1 MRIGVHFNYQN
12 YTDWERFE
20 AHRPGPPQVSDQQIY
35 EEELHLGGL
44 VEPLGFDSY
53 WAIDHHFSPY
63 IMTAGALQHLTYFA
77 GKTSRIDFGTM
88 VIVLPWYDPVV
99 VAEQVSVLD
108 NLLQG
113 RRLTLGLGRGAAKR
127 EFDGYRVSMDESR
140 DRFAESLEVLRKAL
154 SQEWFAHDG
163 TFYHVPETTI
173 RPRPRNPQQLLDSM
187 RVAWTSPETLPIAA
201 NAGVGML
208 MTNQKSWDEYG
219 EDVRGFNAVR
229 RAKGLEPIQPTVVV
243 NVACFDTEAEAW
255 EVMRTHTIEAQGSIR
270 RHYQFT
276 DVERLRNTRGYEQY
290 AKFGEILKT
299 KSADEVG
306 EFAARPQAWGTPDQ
320 VFEKLE
326 HVQRTTSAEEL
337 ILNFRFGAMPVATA
351 ERSMRLF
358 SAEVLLR
365 LHELDAP
372 LHVGMDGAGEL
383 APAAG
388 RGDGRG

>member
-12 YTDWERFE
+12 YGDWDRFE
-20 AHRPGPPQVSDQQIY
+20 AHGSEPPALSDQQLY
-35 EEELHLGGL
+35 EEELHLAGL

-63 IMTAGALQHLTYFA
+63 IMTAGAIQNLTYMA
-77 GKTSRIDFGTM
+77 GRTTRIDFGTM

-127 EFDGYRVSMDESR
+127 EFDAYRIPMGESR

-154 SQEWFAHDG
+154 SQEWFSHEG
-163 TFYHVPETTI
+163 TFYHIPETTI
-173 RPRPRNPQQLLDSM
+173 RPRPRNPEALVNRM

-201 NAGVGML
+201 DAGLGML
-208 MTNQKSWDEYG
+208 MTNQKNWQEYR

-229 RAKGLEPIQPTVVV
+229 ADHGWAPIQPTVVA
-243 NVACFDTEAEAW
+243 NAACFDTEAEAW
-255 EVMRTHTIEAQGSIR
+255 DTILRHSVEAQLSVQ
-270 RHYQFT
+270 RHYGWKEADRFRET
-276 DVERLRNTRGYEQY
+276 KGYEQY
-290 AKFGEILKT
+290 AKFGDLLNRKT
-299 KSADEVG
+299 PLEVG
-306 EFAARPQAWGTPDQ
+306 EHHARPQAWGTPDQ
-320 VFEKLE
+320 VFEKLQ
-326 HVQRTTSAEEL
+326 HVQRMTSAEEL
-337 ILNFRFGAMPVATA
+337 ILNFRYGAMPAQTA

-358 SAEVLLR
+358 AAEVLPR

-372 LHVGMDGAGEL
+372 LHEDMVDVGSAT
-383 APAAG
+383 A
-388 RGDGRG
+388 